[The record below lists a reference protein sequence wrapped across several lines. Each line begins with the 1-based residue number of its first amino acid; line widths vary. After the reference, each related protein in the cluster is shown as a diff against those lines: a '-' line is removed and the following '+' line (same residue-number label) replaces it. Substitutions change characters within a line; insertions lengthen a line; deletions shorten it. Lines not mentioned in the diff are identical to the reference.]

1 MDVEKLKLHY
11 SFWKVERLWSWKEKL
26 VENFVENS
34 MKIERQKIFKNP
46 NVETVEKENR
56 IFVENWLE
64 KISVT

>member
-1 MDVEKLKLHY
+1 
-11 SFWKVERLWSWKEKL
+11 
-26 VENFVENS
+26 